1 MRRVCAPHTA
11 QHDGLK
17 NDTVRGRVAVVLQ
30 NNDAVPLTFLVS
42 RMGIF
47 PSADM
52 EQQDRTAADFT
63 TTEF

>member
-1 MRRVCAPHTA
+1 M
-11 QHDGLK
+11 
-17 NDTVRGRVAVVLQ
+17 VLQ
-30 NNDAVPLTFLVS
+30 NIDAVPLTFLVS
-42 RMGIF
+42 GMGIF